1 MRVERTKAMKLVL
14 IGGGHSHAIALKLWS
29 QHSLPG
35 VELVLISD
43 VEDTPYSGMLP
54 GYVAGFYTYQET
66 HINLTN
72 LAAISGAKLILDKA
86 IALDLENNQVVC
98 QNHQP
103 VSFDYLSLDIGSTPR
118 TSEVP
123 GASEF
128 AIPVKPVPSFL
139 KVWDQLLTNFQTNP
153 QSAPQINIIGGGA
166 GGVELAFT
174 MYTRLQSLLGKSCQP
189 QISIIHRNS
198 KLLAGHNRR
207 VSRLI
212 PKLLNEKGIKIYLNT
227 EVLEIQKDRLLCQ
240 NNQSQSNQD
249 QKIQIIDTDY
259 TFWVTQAD
267 SPDWIKSSA
276 FALDSQG
283 FILVDNNLQSLSHPQ
298 VFATGDIATMK
309 NYQRPKA
316 GVFAVRQGN
325 PLYQNWLNVL
335 TNKPCQPYVP
345 QDKYL
350 ALIGTG
356 DYRAIA
362 SWGNLCWRSRLL
374 WYLKDYIDRKFM
386 NQFE

>member
-1 MRVERTKAMKLVL
+1 MKLVL

-29 QHSLPG
+29 QQSVPG
-35 VELVLISD
+35 IELILISD
-43 VEDTPYSGMLP
+43 VENTPYSGMLP

-66 HINLTN
+66 HINLVN

-103 VSFDYLSLDIGSTPR
+103 VSFDFLSLDIGSTPR

-139 KVWDQLLTNFQTNP
+139 KAWEQLLSKLSTSPQT
-153 QSAPQINIIGGGA
+153 APRINIIGGGA

-174 MYTRLQSLLGKSCQP
+174 MHTRLRNLLGKSGQSK
-189 QISIIHRNS
+189 ISIIHRNH
-198 KLLAGHNRR
+198 KLLSGHNRR
-207 VSRLI
+207 VSNLI
-212 PKLLNEKGIKIYLNT
+212 PKLLQQKGIDIHLNT
-227 EVLEIQKDRLLCQ
+227 EVLEITKDNLLCQ
-240 NNQSQSNQD
+240 NNQEPNNYT
-249 QKIQIIDTDY
+249 INTDY

-267 SPDWIKSSA
+267 SPAWIKSSA
-276 FALDSQG
+276 LTLDDRG

-298 VFATGDIATMK
+298 VFATGDIATMQ

-316 GVFAVRQGN
+316 GVFAVRQGK

-335 TNKPCQPYVP
+335 TNNPCQAYVP
-345 QDKYL
+345 QEKYL

-374 WYLKDYIDRKFM
+374 WDLKDYIDRKFM
-386 NQFE
+386 NQFT

>member
-1 MRVERTKAMKLVL
+1 MKLVL

-29 QHSLPG
+29 QQSLPSI
-35 VELVLISD
+35 ELILISD
-43 VEDTPYSGMLP
+43 VANTPYSGMLP

-72 LAAISGAKLILDKA
+72 LAAVSGAKLILDKA
-86 IALDLENNQVVC
+86 IALDLENNQVIC

-103 VSFDYLSLDIGSTPR
+103 VSFDFLSLDIGSTPR
-118 TSEVP
+118 TSQVP

-139 KVWDQLLTNFQTNP
+139 KAWEQLLTNFKTNP
-153 QSAPQINIIGGGA
+153 QTDPQINIIGGGA

-174 MYTRLQSLLGKSCQP
+174 MHTRLQSLLGKSCQP
-189 QISIIHRNS
+189 KISVIHRNHQ
-198 KLLAGHNRR
+198 LLSGHNHR

-212 PKLLNEKGIKIYLNT
+212 PKLLQQKGINIHLNT
-227 EVLEIQKDRLLCQ
+227 EVLAIKKDHLLCQ
-240 NNQSQSNQD
+240 QNPSQDTQEQNNLT
-249 QKIQIIDTDY
+249 IDTDY

-267 SPDWIKSSA
+267 SPEWIKSST

-283 FILVDNNLQSLSHPQ
+283 FILVDDNLQSLSHPQ
-298 VFATGDIATMK
+298 VFATGDIATMQ

-386 NQFE
+386 QQFE